1 MAGEVKVTR
10 EGGVLIFNDGEV
22 VRRYD
27 IMGLPTD
34 IRDLLMF
41 HGATQKLRDSY
52 SGYKKKGIN
61 WYDASDA
68 VYDALANG
76 VWERKPEN
84 KLKKLEELANSGVFT
99 NKQIA
104 VLKKL
109 GLIK

>member
-10 EGGVLIFNDGEV
+10 EGGTLVFSDGEV

-27 IMGLPTD
+27 IMNLPTD

-76 VWERKPEN
+76 VWERKPES
-84 KLKKLEELANSGVFT
+84 KLTQLKKMVDAGVFT
-99 NKQIA
+99 QKQIDA
-104 VLKKL
+104 LRKA